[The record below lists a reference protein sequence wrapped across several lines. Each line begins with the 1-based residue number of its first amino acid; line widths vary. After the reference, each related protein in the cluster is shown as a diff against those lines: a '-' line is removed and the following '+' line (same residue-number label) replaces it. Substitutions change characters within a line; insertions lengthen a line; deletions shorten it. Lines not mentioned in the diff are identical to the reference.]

1 MNATT
6 QIVGLI
12 AAALFS
18 ISSFAQDNIRT
29 QSANET
35 IAANCP
41 KPRDNF
47 YNRYLHT
54 EKRPLPYDYVH
65 EKDVFWEKRIWRLIN
80 IKEKRNHIFRN
91 PQAPFIDILLEA
103 AKNEEIHLYS
113 AWDDKFSD
121 LLDQEAIHQMCHSS
135 DTIEIVD
142 PITFESSYQVVENEF
157 NAEDVVKFRLKE
169 VWFFDEETSTMNV
182 RILGIAPIISRFSDD
197 GMFLNEGPM
206 FWAYYP
212 ELRKVL
218 ARKEAFN
225 PHNDAARLSW
235 DDIFEARIFSSYIT
249 KQSNVQD
256 RRIQD
261 YTSGIN
267 ALLEAEKIKETIFN
281 FEHDLWSY

>member
-1 MNATT
+1 M
-6 QIVGLI
+6 
-12 AAALFS
+12 
-18 ISSFAQDNIRT
+18 
-29 QSANET
+29 
-35 IAANCP
+35 
-41 KPRDNF
+41 
-47 YNRYLHT
+47 
-54 EKRPLPYDYVH
+54 
-65 EKDVFWEKRIWRLIN
+65 
-80 IKEKRNHIFRN
+80 
-91 PQAPFIDILLEA
+91 LEA

-121 LLDQEAIHQMCHSS
+121 LLDQEAIHQLCHSS
-135 DTIEIVD
+135 DTIEIID
-142 PITFESSYQVVENEF
+142 PVTFESSYQVVENEF
-157 NAEDVVKFRLKE
+157 NAEDVAKFRLKE

-182 RILGIAPIISRFSDD
+182 RILGIAPIISRYSDD

-249 KQSNVQD
+249 KQSNIQD

-261 YTSGIN
+261 YTSGMDG
-267 ALLEAEKIKETIFN
+267 LLEAEKIKETIFN

>member
-18 ISSFAQDNIRT
+18 VKIFAQDNTRA

-54 EKRPLPYDYVH
+54 EKRPLPYDHVH
-65 EKDVFWEKRIWRLIN
+65 EKDVFWEKRILRLIN
-80 IKEKRNHIFRN
+80 IKDKRNHIFRN
-91 PQAPFIDILLEA
+91 PRAPFIDILLEA

-121 LLDQEAIHQMCHSS
+121 LLDQEAIHQLCHSS
-135 DTIEIVD
+135 DTIEIID
-142 PITFESSYQVVENEF
+142 PVTFESSYQVVENEF
-157 NAEDVVKFRLKE
+157 NAEDVAKFRLKE

-182 RILGIAPIISRFSDD
+182 RILGIAPIISRYSDD

-249 KQSNVQD
+249 KQSNIQD

-261 YTSGIN
+261 YTSGMDG
-267 ALLEAEKIKETIFN
+267 LLEAEKIKETIFN